1 MAYENGRTERSVP
14 EVLQDIAGNLEDI
27 ARSEFLLAK
36 TEIKEEA
43 ARTVNASRTL
53 GAGIVFA
60 LYALGFLLLA
70 AVYALATVLAV
81 WLAALVVSAV
91 VGVIALI
98 LITQGRIKLNEAF
111 AQSEIKINS
120 SLEKEKAEWAKT
132 QSRSEDTLRN
142 DATVS
147 ATTSVN

>member
-1 MAYENGRTERSVP
+1 MAYQNGRADRSVP
-14 EVLQDIAGNLEDI
+14 DVLREIAGNLEDI

-53 GAGIVFA
+53 GVGIVFA
-60 LYALGFLLLA
+60 LYALGLLLLA
-70 AVYALATVLAV
+70 AVCALALVLAV
-81 WLAALVVSAV
+81 WLAALVVSVA

-98 LITQGRIKLNEAF
+98 LITLGKTKLNKAF
-111 AQSEIKINS
+111 AQSEIKIKS
-120 SLEKEKAEWAKT
+120 SLEKENAEWAKT
-132 QSRSEDTLRN
+132 QNRSEDALKN